1 MRRLIFECILAAF
14 IPLLASCVK
23 GDLDGKKDESA
34 SLSISFEVPEYSG
47 DISVKGIEDGID
59 PTGWTDAEKLKD
71 GRIMDKLFVGLIDSD
86 GDLVAYRLI
95 HKDASGLG
103 ADNGFIPD
111 GETSVNIEAIYGRE
125 ALLTFDYLSP
135 LREAEKLKAEQY
147 TVFALANYSGY
158 TEVED
163 LIDGIVGSFDNSNG
177 IPGFKA
183 SDKWSSLTGF
193 SHTPAD
199 GVYGGE
205 RMPLSLIQNLTLAP
219 GDNSVSLKLIR
230 QFARIRFQVRNYSDQ
245 PLSVESIE
253 LNSFFSQASSQLM
266 FNPDAHDYNTTYVSP
281 DVKSSSAIVPF
292 NPAEVTGI
300 GSRETKVLFDGYI
313 NESRHAD
320 PYAYN
325 LHLKYTDETT
335 VIEVKSDIVVNNLN
349 GLINQYN
356 AGYSHYLI
364 RHWEKENRFI
374 KENVPDEISYIPSES
389 IKWANS
395 KEKGADHLI
404 ISKMSGE
411 TINDVKLVLESGD
424 YSHLWRL
431 SRVGEAAFVI
441 SNQASGR
448 YLFDAKDPAYTLKD
462 NSTTILIDSQ
472 NGILFQNSLLSGQYM
487 NFSSGMNADD
497 IGIYN
502 NKTDKGS
509 QFAMI
514 PVLVKIAPNVS
525 KEIVLKTIDPVT
537 AVVSQTDEIK
547 RNDYINVLI
556 EVYYNEDSN
565 QLNFKVVK
573 DWTPYFGDV
582 EYN

>member
-1 MRRLIFECILAAF
+1 MRRLIFECILVAF
-14 IPLLASCVK
+14 IPLFASC
-23 GDLDGKKDESA
+23 DREILDGKKGEIA
-34 SLSISFEVPEYSG
+34 SLSISVEAPEYCG
-47 DISVKGIEDGID
+47 DIYVKSLEDGID

-71 GRIMDKLFVGLIDSD
+71 GMIMDKLFVGLIDSD
-86 GDLVAYRLI
+86 GDLVAYRLAAETVG
-95 HKDASGLG
+95 KED
-103 ADNGFIPD
+103 FIL
-111 GETSVNIEAIYGRE
+111 A
-125 ALLTFDYLSP
+125 FDYVNP
-135 LREAEKLKAEQY
+135 ERPIEKLKAEQY

-177 IPGFKA
+177 IPGFKT

-219 GDNSVSLKLIR
+219 GDNNVSLKLIR
-230 QFARIRFQVRNYSDQ
+230 QFARIRFQIRNYSDQ
-245 PLSVESIE
+245 PLTVESIE
-253 LNSFFSQASSQLM
+253 LNSFFSQASSKLM

-325 LHLKYTDETT
+325 LHMKYTDETT
-335 VIEVKSDIVVNNLN
+335 VIDVKSDIVNNLK
-349 GLINQYN
+349 GLITQYN

-364 RHWEKENRFI
+364 RHWKTENRFI

-404 ISKMSGE
+404 ISKTSGE

-462 NSTTILIDSQ
+462 NSTIILQNSN
-472 NGILFQNSLLSGQYM
+472 NGILFQNSLISGQYM
-487 NFSSGMNADD
+487 NFSSGMKADD

-502 NKTDKGS
+502 TQTDNGS

-556 EVYYNEDSN
+556 EVYYNEESN

-573 DWTPYFGDV
+573 DWTPYVGDV

>member
-1 MRRLIFECILAAF
+1 MRKILY
-14 IPLLASCVK
+14 IGVILVLALSACER
-23 GDLDGKKDESA
+23 DDSDGSGVA
-34 SLSISFEVPEYSG
+34 SLSISVEAPEYCG
-47 DISVKGIEDGID
+47 DISVKGFEDGID

-71 GRIMDKLFVGLIDSD
+71 GRIMDKLFVGLIDSN
-86 GDLVAYRLI
+86 GDLVAYRLVAETVG
-95 HKDASGLG
+95 KED
-103 ADNGFIPD
+103 FIL
-111 GETSVNIEAIYGRE
+111 V
-125 ALLTFDYLSP
+125 FDYVNP
-135 LREAEKLKAEQY
+135 VRPIEKLKAEQY

-177 IPGFKA
+177 IPGFKT
-183 SDKWSSLTGF
+183 SDKWTSLTGF

-205 RMPLSLIQNLTLAP
+205 RMPLSLLRNVTLAP
-219 GDNSVSLKLIR
+219 GDNNVSLKLIR
-230 QFARIRFQVRNYSDQ
+230 QFARIRFQIRNYSDQ
-245 PLSVESIE
+245 PLTVESIE

-349 GLINQYN
+349 GLIYQYN

-364 RHWEKENRFI
+364 RHWKTENRFI

-389 IKWANS
+389 ITRANS

-404 ISKMSGE
+404 ISKKSGE

-448 YLFDAKDPAYTLKD
+448 YLFDAKDSAYTLKD
-462 NSTTILIDSQ
+462 NSTIILQNSN
-472 NGILFQNSLLSGQYM
+472 NGILFQNSLISGQYM
-487 NFSSGMNADD
+487 NFSSGMKADD
-497 IGIYN
+497 IGYN
-502 NKTDKGS
+502 TQTDNGS

-537 AVVSQTDEIK
+537 AVVSQADEIK

-556 EVYYNEDSN
+556 EVYYNEESN
-565 QLNFKVVK
+565 QFNFKVVK
-573 DWTPYFGDV
+573 DWTPYVGDV

>member
-1 MRRLIFECILAAF
+1 MRRLIFECILVAF
-14 IPLLASCVK
+14 IPLFASC
-23 GDLDGKKDESA
+23 DRETLDGKKGEIA
-34 SLSISFEVPEYSG
+34 SLSISVEAPEYCG
-47 DISVKGIEDGID
+47 DIYVKSLEDGID

-71 GRIMDKLFVGLIDSD
+71 GMIMDKLFVGLIDSD
-86 GDLVAYRLI
+86 GDLVAYRLAAETVG
-95 HKDASGLG
+95 KED
-103 ADNGFIPD
+103 FIL
-111 GETSVNIEAIYGRE
+111 A
-125 ALLTFDYLSP
+125 FDYVNP
-135 LREAEKLKAEQY
+135 ERPIEKLKAEQY

-177 IPGFKA
+177 IPGFKT

-205 RMPLSLIQNLTLAP
+205 RMPLSLIRNVTLAP
-219 GDNSVSLKLIR
+219 GDNNVSLKLIR
-230 QFARIRFQVRNYSDQ
+230 QFARIRFQIRNYSDQ
-245 PLSVESIE
+245 PLTVESIE

-349 GLINQYN
+349 GLIYQYN

-364 RHWEKENRFI
+364 RHWKTENRFI

-389 IKWANS
+389 ITWANS

-404 ISKMSGE
+404 ISKKSGE

-462 NSTTILIDSQ
+462 NSTIILQNSN
-472 NGILFQNSLLSGQYM
+472 NGILFQNSLISGQYM
-487 NFSSGMNADD
+487 NFSSGMKADD

-502 NKTDKGS
+502 TQTDNGS

-556 EVYYNEDSN
+556 EVYYNEESN
-565 QLNFKVVK
+565 QFNFKVVK
-573 DWTPYFGDV
+573 DWTPYVGDV